1 MFFFLGFKGLYPD
14 MDPLCHVADSDCLS
28 LGDSS
33 LLTPI
38 DRLYSMQD
46 SYFTSW
52 GWRSDLV
59 RSGVSP
65 SLCLALWSHHLSLCT
80 MHWVVEEVVA
90 KSLPRGSGYTVIPRN
105 IPCAPPYK
113 HKYTTA
119 SYALQSPCTTQAPV
133 YARYCQ
139 TSLTMIEC

>member
-1 MFFFLGFKGLYPD
+1 MIDGVVSFLGFKGLYGD
-14 MDPLCHVADSDCLS
+14 MDRDPLCHVADSDCLH

-52 GWRSDLV
+52 GWRP
-59 RSGVSP
+59 P
-65 SLCLALWSHHLSLCT
+65 SLCIALWSLHLSVCT
-80 MHWVVEEVVA
+80 VHKVVEEVVA
-90 KSLPRGSGYTVIPRN
+90 KPPPRGRGYAVIRCN

-113 HKYTTA
+113 HDYTTA
-119 SYALQSPCTTQAPV
+119 SYALQSHCMTHTPV
-133 YARYCQ
+133 YARHCR
-139 TSLTMIEC
+139 TSLTMFEC